1 MTLPSAQFP
10 VPPGAPPAAAPAA
23 PQVRPVTLAGRSV
36 RLVPLSRE
44 HAEDLR
50 AAVRDGE
57 LWRLWY
63 TGAPEPDAMDAEI
76 ERRLGLLAAGSMVP
90 FTVLALPAGRVAGM
104 TTFMNIDH
112 ANQRLEI
119 GSTWYAA
126 SVQKSALNTEAKLLL
141 LAHAFDALGCVA
153 VELRTHF
160 LNRQSRAAIERLGA
174 RLDGVLRCA
183 RRARDGTLG
192 DSCVYSITAA
202 EWPAVRSHLA
212 WQLERPRP

>member
-1 MTLPSAQFP
+1 MTP
-10 VPPGAPPAAAPAA
+10 PPAVLPI
-23 PQVRPVTLAGRSV
+23 RPVTLDGRSV
-36 RLVPLSRE
+36 RLVPLSRD
-44 HAEDLR
+44 HAEGLR

-63 TGAPEPDAMDAEI
+63 TAAPEPDAMDAEI
-76 ERRLGLLAAGSMVP
+76 ERRLGLLAAGSMLP
-90 FTVLALPAGRVAGM
+90 FTVVSLPDGRVAGM

-119 GSTWYAA
+119 GSTWLAA
-126 SVQKSALNTEAKLLL
+126 GVQRSALNTESKLLL
-141 LAHAFDALGCVA
+141 LAHAFDALACVA
-153 VELRTHF
+153 VELRTNF

-174 RLDGVLRCA
+174 RLDGVLRSA

-202 EWPAVRSHLA
+202 EWPAVRSHLV
-212 WQLERPRP
+212 WELERPRA